1 MSPDETVSLVEAS
14 RRGEGWAQE
23 EVMRLIRSF
32 ARYLCRG
39 RSTSAEPEPEWED
52 VAQEAA
58 RRFFTSGLAHFKT
71 GGPERSYVYTI
82 VKAARIQIY
91 RSMSR
96 RSRRESAAAR
106 EDVTPPP
113 AETRTLLFR
122 VLSRI
127 PDTCRELL
135 ERVFFDGSSHA
146 ELAQELG
153 LAESSVR
160 SRLTR
165 CLQRAREVVS

>member
-14 RRGEGWAQE
+14 RRGEEWAQE
-23 EVMRLIRSF
+23 EIMRLIRSF
-32 ARYLCRG
+32 ARYVCR
-39 RSTSAEPEPEWED
+39 SAGAGPEPEWED

-58 RRFFTSGLAHFKT
+58 RRFFTSGLAHFRT
-71 GGPERSYVYTI
+71 GGPERSYIYTI

-96 RSRRESAAAR
+96 RSRRESAVAR
-106 EDVTPPP
+106 EDTTPPA

-122 VLSRI
+122 VLARI

-135 ERVFFDGSSHA
+135 ERVFFDGASHA
-146 ELAQELG
+146 DLAQELG

-165 CLQRAREVVS
+165 CLQRARELVS